1 MESKQKLK
9 PRCPDWHSKEKE
21 RQIKERDALEEKKKS
36 KYLYRGLE
44 ESDESESYNE
54 LNEVLEQV
62 KKESETG
69 ILEILKWLKTNF
81 QSALQ
86 QRQLGDKSN
95 YNFSPE
101 NDDWEEILIGEPM
114 TKFLKILEVEKSS
127 EKLSIPQK
135 IFDFGLKYKLSLIQ
149 DLIDEIVV
157 NSPKFIVCQICKIK
171 FNSLPLH
178 LNKSKDCKGKYTE
191 SDLEDLK
198 HAQEVWKKLRSAER
212 YQNEKEEKAAMYQKK
227 KEEFAQRYQSK
238 KDEVTK
244 KMQDYYKK
252 NKISFGTKNAKYYA
266 KNREEILKK
275 RAEHYKTNKAKK
287 E

>member
-1 MESKQKLK
+1 MESKQILK

-21 RQIKERDALEEKKKS
+21 RQINERDALEEKKKS

-44 ESDESESYNE
+44 ESDESESDNE

-62 KKESETG
+62 KKESEAG

-81 QSALQ
+81 ESAFQ

-171 FNSLPLH
+171 FNSLPQH

-227 KEEFAQRYQSK
+227 KEEFAQ
-238 KDEVTK
+238 
-244 KMQDYYKK
+244 
-252 NKISFGTKNAKYYA
+252 
-266 KNREEILKK
+266 
-275 RAEHYKTNKAKK
+275 
-287 E
+287 